1 MSPCVW
7 FVGLEPFAPIY
18 TEQVYKHGRFFMYRM
33 GYHIFCQVRCQILPE
48 FLPFIRGKYLR
59 SEVDGTNV
67 PPAYRHFIQIWKRL
81 DFGNAVNNH
90 DLTADG
96 VFTCHIEKKPY
107 NHRGDLWRDYEEFLK
122 HIIVPISSEILFCKI
137 SEDDMTM
144 REEIYTDNQ
153 LRNIQFRLQDLVE
166 EVEHIYEDDM
176 IVGTRVMYKRAF
188 KRSKA
193 LDLTR
198 MYERS

>member
-1 MSPCVW
+1 
-7 FVGLEPFAPIY
+7 
-18 TEQVYKHGRFFMYRM
+18 M
-33 GYHIFCQVRCQILPE
+33 GYHIICQVKCQILPE

-59 SEVDGTNV
+59 GAEDTNV
-67 PPAYRHFIQIWKRL
+67 PAAYRHFIQLWNRL
-81 DFGNAVNNH
+81 DLASSFYEH
-90 DLTADG
+90 SLTADG

-107 NHRGDLWRDYEEFLK
+107 NHRGDLWRAYEEFLK
-122 HIIVPISSEILFCKI
+122 HIIVPISSEIIFCKI
-137 SEDDMTM
+137 SEDDMAE

-176 IVGTRVMYKRAF
+176 IVGTRIMYKRAF
-188 KRSKA
+188 KRSKE

-198 MYERS
+198 MYERSWTALESRCT